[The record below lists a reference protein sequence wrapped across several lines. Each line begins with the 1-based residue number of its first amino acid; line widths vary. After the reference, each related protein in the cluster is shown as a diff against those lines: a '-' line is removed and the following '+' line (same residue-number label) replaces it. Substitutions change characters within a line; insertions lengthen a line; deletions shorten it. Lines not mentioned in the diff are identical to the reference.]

1 MKNNMERI
9 IIGITGTIGAGK
21 GTVVDY
27 LVKNMGFIHFSARED
42 VINKEIEKRG
52 LPITRD
58 NMILVAND
66 LRKNY
71 GPSYVAEELFK
82 MAQNS
87 NKNCVLESL
96 RTVGEIESLKN
107 KGKFFLFAVNADQK
121 KRYNRVQERKN
132 LQSDNVSFEKFV
144 EQEKTEMSA
153 DDPNKQNLSKCIEM
167 ADYVFDNNGTFEEL
181 YKSLEITS
189 STLLYNSSK
198 VPLLSKT

>member
-181 YKSLEITS
+181 YKKVDEVI
-189 STLLYNSSK
+189 SK
-198 VPLLSKT
+198 LS

>member
-1 MKNNMERI
+1 MKEKI

-21 GTVVDY
+21 GTIVDY
-27 LVKNMGFIHFSARED
+27 LVKNNGFIHFSARED

-58 NMILVAND
+58 NMVLVAND

-87 NKNCVLESL
+87 PQACVLESL

-107 KGKFFLFAVNADQK
+107 KGMFYLFAVDANQK
-121 KRYNRVQERKN
+121 TRYDRIQIRNN
-132 LQSDNVSFEKFV
+132 SQSDNVSLEKFI
-144 EQEKTEMSA
+144 EQEKTEMNS
-153 DDPNKQNLSKCIEM
+153 DDPNKQNLIKCISM
-167 ADYVFDNNGTFEEL
+167 ADYTLDNNGTFDDLYRQIDEL
-181 YKSLEITS
+181 VKKL
-189 STLLYNSSK
+189 NSK
-198 VPLLSKT
+198 

>member
-1 MKNNMERI
+1 MDKKI

-21 GTVVDY
+21 GTIVDY
-27 LVKNMGFIHFSARED
+27 LVRNKGFIHFSARED

-52 LPITRD
+52 LTITRD
-58 NMILVAND
+58 NMVLVAND

-96 RTVGEIESLKN
+96 RTVGEIESLKK

-121 KRYNRVQERKN
+121 IRYDRVQERN
-132 LQSDNVSFEKFV
+132 NAQSDNVSFEKFV
-144 EQEKTEMSA
+144 EQEGTEMKS
-153 DDPNKQNLSKCIEM
+153 DDPNKQNLSKCISM
-167 ADYVFDNNGTFEEL
+167 ADYVFDNNSSLDDL
-181 YKSLEITS
+181 YRKIDQILIKII
-189 STLLYNSSK
+189 NQ
-198 VPLLSKT
+198 

>member
-181 YKSLEITS
+181 YKRVDEVI
-189 STLLYNSSK
+189 SK
-198 VPLLSKT
+198 LS

>member
-1 MKNNMERI
+1 MNNKI

-21 GTVVDY
+21 GTIVEY
-27 LVKNMGFIHFSARED
+27 LVKNKGFIHFSARED

-58 NMILVAND
+58 NMVLVAND

-87 NKNCVLESL
+87 DKSCALESL

-107 KGKFFLFAVNADQK
+107 KGKFFLFAVNA
-121 KRYNRVQERKN
+121 ERKTRYKRIQIRKN
-132 LQSDNVSFEKFV
+132 IQSDNVSFEKFI
-144 EQEKTEMSA
+144 EQEETETKS
-153 DDPNKQNLSKCIEM
+153 DDPNKQNLSKTILM
-167 ADYVFDNNGTFEEL
+167 ADYTLDNNGTFDDL
-181 YKSLEITS
+181 YRQIDEIIEKIK
-189 STLLYNSSK
+189 NK
-198 VPLLSKT
+198 

>member
-181 YKSLEITS
+181 YKRVYEVI
-189 STLLYNSSK
+189 SK
-198 VPLLSKT
+198 LS